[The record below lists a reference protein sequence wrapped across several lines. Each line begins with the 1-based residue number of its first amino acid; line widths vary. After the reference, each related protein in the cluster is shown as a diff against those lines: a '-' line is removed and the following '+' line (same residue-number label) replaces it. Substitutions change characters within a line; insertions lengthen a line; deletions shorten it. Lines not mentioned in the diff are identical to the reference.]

1 LAIGL
6 NMDFVTLF
14 SHLDPHFYLGGDNVS
29 FWGPLAWTM
38 IYGLMMA
45 TFLTLLVVPTM
56 YILGYK
62 TRARFRRGFFK
73 KKTIPPTIAAT
84 E

>member
-1 LAIGL
+1 V
-6 NMDFVTLF
+6 NVDFAKLF
-14 SHLDPHFYLGGDNVS
+14 SEFNPHFYLGGDNVA

-38 IYGLMMA
+38 IYGLVMA

-62 TRARFRRGFFK
+62 TRAWFRRKLGST
-73 KKTIPPTIAAT
+73 KTS
-84 E
+84 

>member
-1 LAIGL
+1 MLTLPNSSASLTLA
-6 NMDFVTLF
+6 FTC
-14 SHLDPHFYLGGDNVS
+14 GGDNVA

-38 IYGLMMA
+38 IFGLVMA

-62 TRARFRRGFFK
+62 TRAWFRRKLGNG
-73 KKTIPPTIAAT
+73 KTSAA
-84 E
+84 